1 METGRSWR
9 LLLLGS
15 VAVSEKFRDLVVD
28 EYVQSAWDFVYS
40 VCVGGEGM
48 DGRVGV
54 VTSRY
59 DNCKWEA
66 SGKCA

>member
-28 EYVQSAWDFVYS
+28 KYIQSAWDFVYS
-40 VCVGGEGM
+40 VCVEGM
-48 DGRVGV
+48 DG
-54 VTSRY
+54 
-59 DNCKWEA
+59 
-66 SGKCA
+66 

>member
-28 EYVQSAWDFVYS
+28 KYIQSAWDFVYS
-40 VCVGGEGM
+40 VCVEGM
-48 DGRVGV
+48 DGWVGV
-54 VTSRY
+54 VT
-59 DNCKWEA
+59 A
-66 SGKCA
+66 SGRQVGSGSDVR